1 MKNSLFALLTAVISI
16 TSFGQILSVSPA
28 FPTINDVVTIVYD
41 ATEGNGAL
49 TGVSPVYAHTGV
61 ITGTNLS
68 AWQYVQGNWGTAD
81 AAVLMTSLGNNLFQF
96 TIDIDQFYGFPVG
109 TNINY
114 LSFVFRN
121 ASGTIVGRSASGA
134 DIFYPVYPVNSGL
147 LAKIFNPETTTALDV
162 NMQLPIMGKA
172 NQASTL
178 TLKDNGVIL
187 ASQTNA
193 IQLNHTLTATTVG
206 NHLLEFV
213 ATNGTATVIDSAYYI
228 VNPPIN
234 YQNPPVGMK
243 NGLNV
248 LSDSSVLIQLYAPEK
263 NHVYL
268 IGDFTNWQP
277 QTNYHMNCSTDSTT
291 WWKLVSGLTANQFY
305 GYQFLIDNNLKLADP
320 LSTLIA
326 DPNNDNAI
334 DTNTYP
340 NRYVYPT
347 NLTNGFISLF
357 KVGETP
363 FNWQNDNFQR
373 PPKKELMI
381 YELLVRDFIAKHNYQ
396 TLIDTLDYLDSLGI
410 NAD

>member
-228 VNPPIN
+228 
-234 YQNPPVGMK
+234 
-243 NGLNV
+243 
-248 LSDSSVLIQLYAPEK
+248 
-263 NHVYL
+263 
-268 IGDFTNWQP
+268 
-277 QTNYHMNCSTDSTT
+277 
-291 WWKLVSGLTANQFY
+291 ANQ
-305 GYQFLIDNNLKLADP
+305 
-320 LSTLIA
+320 LSKSTCWDEKWIKCV
-326 DPNNDNAI
+326 I
-334 DTNTYP
+334 
-340 NRYVYPT
+340 
-347 NLTNGFISLF
+347 GFIC
-357 KVGETP
+357 
-363 FNWQNDNFQR
+363 FNS
-373 PPKKELMI
+373 I
-381 YELLVRDFIAKHNYQ
+381 VC
-396 TLIDTLDYLDSLGI
+396 S
-410 NAD
+410 